1 MRQTRVLK
9 PTAKKI
15 FDFLYGPFFAV
26 LDFFM
31 RHYKANRERLD
42 HFISKEK
49 VSSFLQG
56 LAVLILVVWIVIF
69 YFAPEDRRKQLTQEI
84 QQSFERLKS
93 NTAK

>member
-1 MRQTRVLK
+1 MK

-42 HFISKEK
+42 NFMSKEK

-56 LAVLILVVWIVIF
+56 LAVVILVIWIITF
-69 YFAPEDRRKQLTQEI
+69 YFAPEEKRKELTQEMK
-84 QQSFERLKS
+84 QSFEKLKMGV
-93 NTAK
+93 AK